1 MDIKK
6 LELAT
11 KLQQYKKQYKYI
23 YTKIVGEEIFVFK
36 HPKIQDIEVFETI
49 INSIQMT
56 EKELYIFLQYNC
68 LLEPKI
74 EYKELLYLDYQ
85 KEIFLE
91 VGETIF
97 KSFNYDYDEL
107 DNILTEMP
115 NKHTNSSIY
124 LYVIELVKNQ
134 GYDHDKLMDKT
145 IDEISEYWQLY
156 KQLIRQ
162 AENKNTQDSRKEEQQ
177 EDFYKYKKEFE
188 QNKEE
193 FLKKLQNSR

>member
-156 KQLIRQ
+156 KQLIGQ